1 MTNGVATA
9 RQPLDAH
16 ESWWVPLVMGVVAI
30 ALGGLFLTHPAE
42 TSAWVTLV
50 VGFWFMTSGIMN
62 LFILFVDRTQ
72 WGWKLLS
79 GVLGLLAG
87 LIVIDSTTNA
97 PLLTAVGLGAF
108 YVFIIG
114 VWGIMIGTADLIRAF
129 QGAGWGVGVIGAI
142 SILFGLLL
150 TFNPVAGAFSL
161 PVVLGVLGV
170 VLGIV
175 AIIAAFRLRAA

>member
-9 RQPLDAH
+9 RGHLDAH
-16 ESWWVPLVMGVVAI
+16 ESWWIPLVMGVVAV
-30 ALGGLFLTHPAE
+30 ALGGLFLTHPTE
-42 TSAWVTLV
+42 TSVWVTVV
-50 VGFWFMTSGIMN
+50 VGFWFMMSGIMN
-62 LFILFVDRTQ
+62 LFLLFMDRTQ

-87 LIVIDSTTNA
+87 FIVIDSATDA
-97 PLLTAVGLGAF
+97 PLLTAVGLGSI
-108 YVFIIG
+108 YVFMIG
-114 VWGIMIGTADLIRAF
+114 IWGIMIGTADLIRAF
-129 QGAGWGVGVIGAI
+129 QGAGWGVGVIGMI

-175 AIIAAFRLRAA
+175 AIFAAFRLRAV